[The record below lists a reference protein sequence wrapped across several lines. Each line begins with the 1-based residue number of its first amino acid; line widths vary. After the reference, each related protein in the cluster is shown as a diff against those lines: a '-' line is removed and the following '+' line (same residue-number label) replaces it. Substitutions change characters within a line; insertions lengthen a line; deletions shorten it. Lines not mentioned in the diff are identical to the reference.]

1 MGRRIDRVVAEG
13 VTAPPATCT
22 WMVLVTVSPSPVAVI
37 EMKYVPG
44 MTVVSGAPSLPMP
57 AVTVSVEEPVPA
69 ALSAT
74 ELLLQEAVR
83 KAGRPL
89 TLRVTGPMKEVPA
102 SATIWLA
109 VLSAVPIAPI
119 GFTTLM
125 LADEGIIDNVGEAPW
140 AC

>member
-1 MGRRIDRVVAEG
+1 
-13 VTAPPATCT
+13 
-22 WMVLVTVSPSPVAVI
+22 MVLVTVSPSPVAVI

-74 ELLLQEAVR
+74 ELLLQEAER

>member
-1 MGRRIDRVVAEG
+1 MPVFAAFKMTE
-13 VTAPPATCT
+13 
-22 WMVLVTVSPSPVAVI
+22 VL
-37 EMKYVPG
+37 
-44 MTVVSGAPSLPMP
+44 
-57 AVTVSVEEPVPA
+57 
-69 ALSAT
+69 LS
-74 ELLLQEAVR
+74 EAVR
-83 KAGRPL
+83 LAGRPL